1 MLVTNLNVISLFA
14 DEFEIKPH
22 GKFLSFLHRVSIYV
36 SRVFIR
42 IRC

>member
-22 GKFLSFLHRVSIYV
+22 GKFLPFLNRVSIYV
-36 SRVFIR
+36 SLVVIR